1 MSGQIDT
8 FGDHVRRELDHWGHE
23 FALHRDCDYLG
34 HHSKNI
40 LAVLIEHHELP
51 PRPTGYKPLETDMRA
66 QRVENLVMHIA
77 RTHSEMAICLKAYFC
92 GSGRRSIERWE
103 ICNQL
108 LIKAGG
114 KKMSQKCYLDLVK
127 RGEDRVRGMLEGIL
141 ANKA

>member
-1 MSGQIDT
+1 MQVDT

-34 HHSKNI
+34 HHSKNV

-66 QRVENLVMHIA
+66 QRVENLVMHVA
-77 RTHSEMAICLKAYFC
+77 RTHPEMAICLKAYFC
-92 GSGRRSIERWE
+92 GNGRRSVERWE
-103 ICNQL
+103 ICNEL
-108 LIKAGG
+108 LAKNGG

-127 RGEDRVRGMLEGIL
+127 RGEDRIRGMLEGIL
-141 ANKA
+141 ANKG